1 MPEFIA
7 WRNRW
12 CRRSENLLG
21 YEEMEQQFDYH
32 KENLLIVDDEIEIG
46 KIVQDLLAKLGF
58 NTGFAGNGKNALDKL
73 RNKDYTFL
81 ITDINIPK
89 LNGIELIKIVK
100 KEIPRINIIAMTGYD
115 KDYTYM
121 DVINA
126 GATDFISKPFKI
138 DEMEAKIKRILIETS
153 TRDELARLSI
163 TDNLTSLYNQRHFY
177 NRLKEEIDRANRQKH
192 PLSLILLDLDNFKY
206 FNDKYGH
213 LAGDQMLAGA
223 GKVILSNIRDSVDTA
238 FRYGGDEFAVILVE
252 ADSEIAQ
259 TISERLRKGFQQ
271 DSAVTASIGLATY
284 EKGMELNELIG
295 LADKDLY
302 STKNNKVR

>member
-1 MPEFIA
+1 
-7 WRNRW
+7 
-12 CRRSENLLG
+12 
-21 YEEMEQQFDYH
+21 MEQQFDYH

-58 NTGFAGNGKNALDKL
+58 NTGFAGNGKNALEKL
-73 RNKDYTFL
+73 RNEDYTFL

-138 DEMEAKIKRILIETS
+138 DEMEAKIKRILIETENL
-153 TRDELARLSI
+153 DELARLSI
-163 TDNLTSLYNQRHFY
+163 TDNLTGLYNQRHFY
-177 NRLKEEIDRANRQKH
+177 NRLKEEIERANRQKH

-223 GKVILSNIRDSVDTA
+223 GKVILSNIRDNVDTA

-252 ADSEIAQ
+252 ADREIAQ
-259 TISERLRKGFQQ
+259 TISERLSKGFQQ

-302 STKNNKVR
+302 STKNNKGH

>member
-1 MPEFIA
+1 
-7 WRNRW
+7 
-12 CRRSENLLG
+12 
-21 YEEMEQQFDYH
+21 MEQQFDYH

-58 NTGFAGNGKNALDKL
+58 NTGFASNGKNALEKL

-138 DEMEAKIKRILIETS
+138 DEMEAKIKRILIETR

-163 TDNLTSLYNQRHFY
+163 TDNLTGLYNQRHFY
-177 NRLKEEIDRANRQKH
+177 NRLKEEIERANRQKH
-192 PLSLILLDLDNFKY
+192 TLSLILLDLDDFKY

-223 GKVILSNIRDSVDTA
+223 GNVILSNIRDSVDTA

-252 ADSEIAQ
+252 ADTAIAQ

-271 DSAVTASIGLATY
+271 DSAVTASIGFATY
-284 EKGMELNELIG
+284 EKGMKLNELIG
-295 LADKDLY
+295 SADKDLY
-302 STKNNKVR
+302 STKNNKGH